1 MKKFFGMITVLL
13 MLGLSI
19 PAFAGLSTDAE
30 NKWPGLSW
38 QKNRIIEMMEE
49 GFDTIDIA
57 YGTEPATPD
66 TGKGTFWASDDVV
79 YLLLPGG
86 SSLSLLDMMRTTYD
100 TDDNDIVDK
109 AEDLGLVSQ
118 ATGDSTYYDGS
129 NWVVNDSGALVN
141 VYFGTINA
149 GTSDERPVFIAPY
162 DCELIV
168 VQLVNASDIATDAV
182 SYTTV
187 TLRDK
192 GSDGSADNEIASV
205 SNAAEGTAFDDF
217 DAVSVGTLDAT
228 HKLLT
233 SGDVVSLKK
242 TDTAGG
248 TATDEMM
255 VMITYKRR

>member
-1 MKKFFGMITVLL
+1 MKDFLIALLLVLV
-13 MLGLSI
+13 LSI
-19 PAFAGLSTDAE
+19 PAFCGLSDDAKE
-30 NKWPGLSW
+30 KWQGIHYDKTRVIWMLD
-38 QKNRIIEMMEE
+38 E
-49 GFDTIDIA
+49 GFDSIDIA

-66 TGKGTFWASDDVV
+66 TGKGTFWATGDVV
-79 YLLLPGG
+79 YVRVPGG

-100 TDDNDIVDK
+100 TDDDDRIDV
-109 AEDLGLVSQ
+109 AEAISDGTTEITAGQVMYEGLS
-118 ATGDSTYYDGS
+118 S
-129 NWVVNDSGALVN
+129 
-141 VYFGTINA
+141 VYFGTIAA

-162 DCELIV
+162 DCELII
-168 VQLVNASDIATDAV
+168 VQLVNASAIATDAV

-187 TLRDK
+187 ALLDK
-192 GSDGSADNEIASV
+192 SSTGASDNQVAAISTDTTAFAAFDSV
-205 SNAAEGTAFDDF
+205 SI
-217 DAVSVGTLDAT
+217 GTLDAT